1 MAAFM
6 DRACQSYM
14 LKRMV
19 DDSKLETR
27 ADAMIRARSE
37 KAELKLAESY
47 KSQNDKELDETF
59 DASVAKL
66 TTYKAETEVTYLTLR
81 QRQRYLTL
89 MRPLIFLS

>member
-66 TTYKAETEVTYLTLR
+66 TTYKAETEVTYLTL
-81 QRQRYLTL
+81 
-89 MRPLIFLS
+89 MRPLTFLS